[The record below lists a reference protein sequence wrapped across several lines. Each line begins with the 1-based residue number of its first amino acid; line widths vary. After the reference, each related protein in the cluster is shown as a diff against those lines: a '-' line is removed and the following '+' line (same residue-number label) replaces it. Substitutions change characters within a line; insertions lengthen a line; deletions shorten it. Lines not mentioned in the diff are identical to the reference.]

1 MTRAGQDLVLTAPV
15 SGRVDPTG
23 GEKMC
28 FERRDRDEE
37 LSRGRRPT
45 SEDIRQLFE
54 RYRRPLRVGEDA
66 SAEAESTGLNGQAER
81 PETVTRSTS
90 DEPVGMR

>member
-1 MTRAGQDLVLTAPV
+1 
-15 SGRVDPTG
+15 
-23 GEKMC
+23 MC
-28 FERRDRDEE
+28 FERRDREEE

-66 SAEAESTGLNGQAER
+66 AAEAESAGLSRGAEP
-81 PETVTRSTS
+81 PETVTRSPS
-90 DEPVGMR
+90 DEPVGLR